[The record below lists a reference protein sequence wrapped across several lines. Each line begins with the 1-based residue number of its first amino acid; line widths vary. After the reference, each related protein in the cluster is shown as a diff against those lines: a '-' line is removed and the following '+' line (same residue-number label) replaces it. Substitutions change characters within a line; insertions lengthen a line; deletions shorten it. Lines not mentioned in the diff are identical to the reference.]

1 MRCFGNIIG
10 CFSSYSRVAFC
21 NRLPRRSS
29 ESSPSMGLKA
39 FKALE
44 GGIGWFSF
52 SVLHFFEK

>member
-1 MRCFGNIIG
+1 
-10 CFSSYSRVAFC
+10 
-21 NRLPRRSS
+21 
-29 ESSPSMGLKA
+29 MGLKA